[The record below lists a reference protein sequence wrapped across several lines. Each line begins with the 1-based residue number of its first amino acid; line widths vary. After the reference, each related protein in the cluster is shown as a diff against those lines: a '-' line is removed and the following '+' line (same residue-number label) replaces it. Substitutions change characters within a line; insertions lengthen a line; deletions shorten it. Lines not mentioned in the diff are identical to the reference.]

1 MNLLRLSHYHSRTAV
16 MLALLAW
23 LLLVAGVSLGSLAQ
37 STANAAEAH
46 GYVEHHLVMHDS
58 FTADA
63 TSHCP
68 ESNLHSALCLA
79 ACAVAAPATS
89 TPEQISLAPVS
100 APIQQQV
107 SALLLGTYVPPFRP
121 PIA

>member
-1 MNLLRLSHYHSRTAV
+1 MNLRRLSHYHSRTEV

-23 LLLVAGVSLGSLAQ
+23 LLLVAGIGLGSLAQ
-37 STANAAEAH
+37 NTANTAEVH
-46 GYVEHHLVMHDS
+46 VEHHQIMHGS
-58 FTADA
+58 FTADT

-79 ACAVAAPATS
+79 ACAVAAPAAS
-89 TPEQISLAPVS
+89 TPQQISLAPVS
-100 APIQQQV
+100 APIHQQV